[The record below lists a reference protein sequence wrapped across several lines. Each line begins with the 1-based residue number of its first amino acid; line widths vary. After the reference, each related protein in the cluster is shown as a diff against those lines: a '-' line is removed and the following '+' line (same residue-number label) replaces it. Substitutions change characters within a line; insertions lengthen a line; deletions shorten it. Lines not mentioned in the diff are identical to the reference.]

1 MIANTTFST
10 KVLSSNVNEVTG
22 SVLNSFF
29 YENILHAPKAQ
40 KTPKAPKA
48 QRRNQAKAQNATSKK
63 KNKKCAQKHL
73 KGKSHLFPYLRFY
86 AFCAREEKIIKKREK
101 SPQCNVLNT
110 DVPTTSLMY

>member
-10 KVLSSNVNEVTG
+10 KVLSSNVNEVIG

-63 KNKKCAQKHL
+63 KIKNAL
-73 KGKSHLFPYLRFY
+73 KN
-86 AFCAREEKIIKKREK
+86 I
-101 SPQCNVLNT
+101 
-110 DVPTTSLMY
+110 